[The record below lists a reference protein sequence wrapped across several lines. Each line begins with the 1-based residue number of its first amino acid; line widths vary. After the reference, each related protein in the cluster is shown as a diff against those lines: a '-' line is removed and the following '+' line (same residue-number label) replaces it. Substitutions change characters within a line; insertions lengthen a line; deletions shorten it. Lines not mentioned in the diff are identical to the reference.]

1 MFSGGNRTIAPT
13 YHVTDQT
20 LRLRPYND
28 ALNAVTQ
35 RACEEIGLGESD
47 VCLFETR
54 TAFDCVLRQKVQ
66 KFGAISDNLGQC
78 SHHIH
83 NMKVHI
89 EKANPIRNDASRILD
104 NYLEEFH
111 HMRRSFV

>member
-1 MFSGGNRTIAPT
+1 MFGGGNRTIAPK
-13 YHVTDQT
+13 YHVDEQS

-35 RACEEIGLGESD
+35 KACNEIGLGESD

-66 KFGAISDNLGQC
+66 KFGPISDNLGHC
-78 SHHIH
+78 SAHIH

-89 EKANPIRNDASRILD
+89 EKSNPIRSDATKILD
-104 NYLEEFH
+104 EY
-111 HMRRSFV
+111 V